1 LAQVC
6 SQCVRLL
13 WVCSWTARGLL
24 PAAPG
29 GCSGLLLGCTSAT
42 MGLGEVQIIKAC
54 CIACCCVW
62 VIFGAVAVPLSL
74 KSMEQGKYAVELY
87 WRDQQIAET
96 PVTQPGMRFVG
107 LGNGLL
113 EYPSTY
119 QTMYFTA
126 STKGVQSKTEGQ
138 FKPIIRGPLRARS
151 ADGLEMYVTT
161 SFQWRMQPAYLTKL
175 YHLLGEEMYRDEFV
189 RFARASIIEVCALFT
204 ADLFFTNRTQ
214 ILAAMD
220 DQLRESFSLTD
231 RGFVIE
237 IKGVQLQE
245 VDLPD
250 AFDAEIANTQA
261 QMQEYEVAVAERVEK
276 ELAMRT
282 DLKVATQGVLERLEV
297 AQGLASSIRLANEAE
312 VDQQLIFHEKQALA
326 NSAILAKFENDSDPF
341 ARLFELMEIRAITD
355 HTQQNMMFSIN

>member
-1 LAQVC
+1 
-6 SQCVRLL
+6 
-13 WVCSWTARGLL
+13 
-24 PAAPG
+24 
-29 GCSGLLLGCTSAT
+29 
-42 MGLGEVQIIKAC
+42 MGLEDIQIVKAC
-54 CIACCCVW
+54 CIACCCIW
-62 VIFGAVAVPLSL
+62 VIFGAVAIPLSL

-87 WRDQQIAET
+87 WQSQTIAES

-126 STKGVQSKTEGQ
+126 STKGVQAQTEGQ
-138 FKPIIRGPLRARS
+138 FKPIVRGPLRARS
-151 ADGLEMYVTT
+151 ADGFEMYVTT
-161 SFQWRMQPAYLTKL
+161 SFQWRMKAGYLTKL

-189 RFARASIIEVCALFT
+189 RFARASIIEVCAQFT
-204 ADLFFTNRTQ
+204 ADMYFTNRTQ
-214 ILAAMD
+214 ILGAME
-220 DQLRESFSLTD
+220 DQLIDSFSLTD
-231 RGFVIE
+231 RGFVVE

-276 ELAMRT
+276 ELAMKT
-282 DLKVATQGVLERLEV
+282 DLKVATQEVRQRLEV
-297 AQGLASSIRLANEAE
+297 AQGKASSIRLANQAE

-326 NSAILAKFENDSDPF
+326 NSAILAQFENDSDPF
-341 ARLFELMEIRAITD
+341 ARLFELMEIRAISD
-355 HTQQNMMFSIN
+355 HAQQHMMFSIA